1 MLSKFGVYIREK
13 IAQSAAWD
21 NSSAAHIWPLIM
33 EVYLQRIDRS
43 IVLFKIYI
51 TFYKI
56 FILNLYNLL

>member
-1 MLSKFGVYIREK
+1 MLSKFGVYIGEK
-13 IAQSAAWD
+13 IAQGAAWD

-51 TFYKI
+51 TYYKI